1 MNNFSQVKLILLDT
15 DILMDKLMILNL
27 LLYMLIYEYL
37 HKKRIGSSN
46 KINLIISKTSF
57 IRKYLI
63 NIE

>member
-37 HKKRIGSSN
+37 HKK
-46 KINLIISKTSF
+46 KELALLIK
-57 IRKYLI
+57 
-63 NIE
+63 